1 MTHSKSSSFAKLPQV
16 ANLPKSERTLIDN
29 KRSNSV
35 ANSQLK
41 FVSRLK
47 DKKFSGDDM
56 SATKV
61 RHKRNKV
68 ESKTSIAE
76 NVHVRE
82 DSTSKSFLYS
92 ELDDSIERRRK
103 RHIRNEAHSLS
114 KKYA

>member
-1 MTHSKSSSFAKLPQV
+1 M
-16 ANLPKSERTLIDN
+16 
-29 KRSNSV
+29 
-35 ANSQLK
+35 
-41 FVSRLK
+41 
-47 DKKFSGDDM
+47 SGDEM

-68 ESKTSIAE
+68 ESKTSVPE
-76 NVHVRE
+76 NGHDRG

-114 KKYA
+114 KKYALSVNTKQQASSIALKNYFVAGN